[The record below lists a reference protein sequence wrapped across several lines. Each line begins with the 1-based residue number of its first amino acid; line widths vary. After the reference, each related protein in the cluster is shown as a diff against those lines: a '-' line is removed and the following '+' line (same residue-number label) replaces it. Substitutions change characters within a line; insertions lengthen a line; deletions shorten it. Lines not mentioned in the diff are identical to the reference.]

1 MIEQFER
8 EKNPTPEKKESQE
21 YQEWQEARAET
32 DKICKEVEDAVAAAS
47 TKEEKKEIEENY
59 SGQLLD
65 AMRVERH
72 AAEKAYENIVELY
85 RDDEEE
91 E

>member
-1 MIEQFER
+1 MEQFKV
-8 EKNPTPEKKESQE
+8 EKNPTPEKKENWE

-32 DKICKEVEDAVAAAS
+32 DKICKEMDSAVAVAS
-47 TKEEKKEIEENY
+47 TKEEKKEIEESY

-65 AMRVERH
+65 ALRIERH
-72 AAEKAYENIVELY
+72 AEEVYTNLLELY
-85 RDDEEE
+85 WGDEEE